1 MPARILRAE
10 MASSVLIEFVSD
22 PDVPPLPPHIS
33 WAQAYMTALAKSDP
47 DEKSIIV
54 QTLRDMLAGIVPD

>member
-1 MPARILRAE
+1 
-10 MASSVLIEFVSD
+10 
-22 PDVPPLPPHIS
+22 LPPHIS